1 MQMYGKAS
9 LRIFFLVLL
18 GLVLRAGHTQDFGR
32 LYGDSVT
39 ITLAEPLQWV
49 AVPKGTAD
57 SPEAFTAAGPWGLQ
71 PYTGSTVLPTSGK
84 QDVWATFSLP
94 ATQTLQTWFIR
105 LPGQALVKASLF
117 SRGPQGDWR
126 VQSAGEAIAPAD
138 WSLRTRVPSFEL
150 QTRTDRAQTYYL
162 RFENNRALT
171 GRPMLL
177 SPVEYIDGAS
187 RVGVVIGLMWGM
199 FSVLAAL
206 SLAAF
211 ALSRNRVF
219 LWLGA
224 VVVTLMF
231 TQLVLIGYG
240 GWRMWP
246 GSAHLNQVMGWVSAA
261 LSMAVGAWFCAQ
273 ASYARSSHPRIYRL
287 LAAVAA
293 GSLLMAGL
301 MAIDRDFIPRD
312 LRNLW
317 LALATMA
324 ILGSLV
330 WMSLRGQAW
339 NLLLLLGTAPI
350 ALAALARLSYNAGWV
365 QNIEVAQVAGVLSAM
380 VGLLW
385 IFFVL
390 AWRSRAALFS
400 THRGTALATYDPAS
414 GLMLPRV
421 VDNRLA
427 QMLLRARRKRSE
439 CGLLMLNWHDQVP
452 SPDELSDHK
461 RSTALSRLGE
471 ILRRAARDMDTV
483 VRYDDNLFLMLV
495 EGPVNR
501 EAVAEIAT
509 KVLADCIRLSGKLD
523 DPNAFNLHTA
533 IWHDTPGEQTG
544 QQIIDSLKTRLR
556 RMASGPK
563 HYVQFIDSAGEPAS
577 LPAEDGTR
585 REDLLAKINA
595 IETSHPALNDQE
607 LSRPQGGGS
616 GKAVL

>member
-1 MQMYGKAS
+1 MQMYRKAS
-9 LRIFFLVLL
+9 WRIFFLVLL
-18 GLVLRAGHTQDFGR
+18 ALVLQTGHTQDFGR
-32 LYGDSVT
+32 LYSDSVT

-49 AVPKGTAD
+49 AVPKGTTGTVA
-57 SPEAFTAAGPWGLQ
+57 SPEAFTAAGPWGLR
-71 PYTGSTVLPTSGK
+71 PYTNSTDLPTSGR

-94 ATQTLQTWFIR
+94 PTASLQTWFIR

-117 SRGPQGDWR
+117 SRGPQGEWLTQ
-126 VQSAGEAIAPAD
+126 VAGEAIAPAD

-150 QTRTDRAQTYYL
+150 QTRSDRVQTYYM
-162 RFENNRALT
+162 RFENHRALT

-177 SPVEYIDGAS
+177 SPVEYVDGAS

-211 ALSRNRVF
+211 AMARNRVF
-219 LWLGA
+219 LWFGA

-240 GWRMWP
+240 GWRIWP
-246 GSAHLNQVMGWVSAA
+246 GSAHLNQVMGWVSSA
-261 LSMAVGAWFCAQ
+261 LSMAAGAWFCAQ
-273 ASYARSSHPRIYRL
+273 ASYAKSGHPRLYRL

-317 LALATMA
+317 MALATVS

-365 QNIEVAQVAGVLSAM
+365 QNIEAAQAAGVLSAM

-400 THRGTALATYDPAS
+400 THRGAALATYDPAS

-421 VDNRLA
+421 IDSRLG
-427 QMLLRARRKRSE
+427 QMLLRARRRRAE
-439 CGLLMLNWHDQVP
+439 CGIVMLSWLDQLP
-452 SPDELSDHK
+452 SPDELSDQK
-461 RSTALSRLGE
+461 RSTALSRIGE

-483 VRYDDNLFLMLV
+483 VRYEENLFLMLI

-501 EAVAEIAT
+501 EAVSEIST
-509 KVLADCIRLSGKLD
+509 KVLADSIRLSDKLD
-523 DPNAFNLHTA
+523 DPNAFNLHIA
-533 IWHDTPGEQTG
+533 IWHGTPGDQTG
-544 QQIIDSLKTRLR
+544 QQIIGSLQTRLR
-556 RMASGPK
+556 RMSSGPK
-563 HYVQFIDSAGEPAS
+563 RYVQFVDAAGEPAS
-577 LPAEDGTR
+577 LPSEDSTR

-595 IETSHPALNDQE
+595 LETSHPALHGDKLTARQAPV
-607 LSRPQGGGS
+607 R
-616 GKAVL
+616 

>member
-1 MQMYGKAS
+1 MYGKAS
-9 LRIFFLVLL
+9 WRIFFLVLL

-32 LYGDSVT
+32 LYSDSVT
-39 ITLAEPLQWV
+39 ITLAEPLRWV
-49 AVPKGTAD
+49 AVPKGTVA

-71 PYTGSTVLPTSGK
+71 PYTDNTVLPTSDG
-84 QDVWATFSLP
+84 QDVWASFSLP
-94 ATQTLQTWFIR
+94 ATETLQTWFIR
-105 LPGQALVKASLF
+105 LPGQKIVKASLF
-117 SRGPQGDWR
+117 SRGPRGDWL
-126 VQSAGEAIAPAD
+126 VQAAGEAIAPAD

-150 QTRTDRAQTYYL
+150 QTRTDRVQTYYL

-177 SPVEYIDGAS
+177 SPIEYVDGAS

-211 ALSRNRVF
+211 SMARNRVF
-219 LWLGA
+219 LWFGA

-240 GWRMWP
+240 SWRIWP
-246 GSAHLNQVMGWVSAA
+246 GSAHLNQVMGWVSSA
-261 LSMAVGAWFCAQ
+261 LSMAAGAWFCAQ

-287 LAAVAA
+287 LAAVAV

-301 MAIDRDFIPRD
+301 TAIDREVIPRD

-317 LALATMA
+317 LALATLA

-350 ALAALARLSYNAGWV
+350 AVAVLARLSYNAGWV
-365 QNIEVAQVAGVLSAM
+365 HNIEAAQAAGVLSAM

-385 IFFVL
+385 IFLVL

-400 THRGTALATYDPAS
+400 NHRGVALATYDPAS

-421 VDNRLA
+421 IEPRLE
-427 QMLLRARRKRSE
+427 QMLLRAGRKRSE
-439 CGLLMLNWHDQVP
+439 CGLLMLSWLDQAP

-461 RSTALSRLGE
+461 RSTALSRIGE

-483 VRYDDNLFLMLV
+483 VRCDENLFLMLV

-501 EAVAEIAT
+501 EAVSEVAT
-509 KVLADCIRLSGKLD
+509 KILADCIRLSEKLD
-523 DPNAFNLHTA
+523 DPNAFNLHIA
-533 IWHDTPGEQTG
+533 IWHDTPRKQTH
-544 QQIIDSLKTRLR
+544 QQVLGSLKSCLR

-563 HYVQFIDSAGEPAS
+563 RYVQFVDFAGGPAS
-577 LPAEDGTR
+577 IPPEESTR

-595 IETSHPALNDQE
+595 IETSHPALNDQQ
-607 LSRPQGGGS
+607 LSRLHGAGS